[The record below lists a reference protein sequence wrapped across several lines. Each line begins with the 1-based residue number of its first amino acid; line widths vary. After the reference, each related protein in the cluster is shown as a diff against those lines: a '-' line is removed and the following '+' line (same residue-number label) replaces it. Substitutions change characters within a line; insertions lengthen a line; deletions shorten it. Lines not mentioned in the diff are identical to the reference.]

1 MQDPQCHHGDHPRR
15 CGENF
20 SILYLPYA
28 VPGSPPQV
36 RGKHRHSLPRKAEHK
51 DHPRRCGENLIIP
64 PFPILSTGSPPQVR
78 GKQPPSAKSIDKH
91 RITPAGAGK
100 TVFRFCDRL
109 VFQDHPRRC
118 GENFHPLHSELATLG
133 SPPQVRGKLL
143 VYVPIVLL
151 RGITP
156 AGAGKTRLQ
165 QEPPLFSRD
174 HPRRCGENGTVLT
187 GQLFRR
193 GSPPQVRG
201 KRLSP

>member
-1 MQDPQCHHGDHPRR
+1 M
-15 CGENF
+15 
-20 SILYLPYA
+20 
-28 VPGSPPQV
+28 
-36 RGKHRHSLPRKAEHK
+36 
-51 DHPRRCGENLIIP
+51 
-64 PFPILSTGSPPQVR
+64 
-78 GKQPPSAKSIDKH
+78 
-91 RITPAGAGK
+91 
-100 TVFRFCDRL
+100 
-109 VFQDHPRRC
+109 
-118 GENFHPLHSELATLG
+118 
-133 SPPQVRGKLL
+133 RGKLL

-201 KRLSP
+201 KPKISPTRCTANRITPAGAGKTAFALTYFQIGKDHPRRCGENKYPHCVLVSNMGSPPQVRGKPGKAKPYRVTDRITPAGAGKTGGGELSGGDVEDHPRRCGENQ